1 MIDMS
6 VSGLGGP
13 EPGPPQSYFV
23 GLGSSDY
30 SPQTHAKP
38 VLPSKPQPEFPHPG
52 GGDSVVWGSRKCV
65 VPVFPIAVGIGTRR
79 HKRGR
84 EPVNGFPPCLV

>member
-6 VSGLGGP
+6 VSGLVGIRTGS
-13 EPGPPQSYFV
+13 PQSYFV

-38 VLPSKPQPEFPHPG
+38 VLPSKPQPEPPHPG
-52 GGDSVVWGSRKCV
+52 GDDPS
-65 VPVFPIAVGIGTRR
+65 AEIG
-79 HKRGR
+79 GR
-84 EPVNGFPPCLV
+84 IPS